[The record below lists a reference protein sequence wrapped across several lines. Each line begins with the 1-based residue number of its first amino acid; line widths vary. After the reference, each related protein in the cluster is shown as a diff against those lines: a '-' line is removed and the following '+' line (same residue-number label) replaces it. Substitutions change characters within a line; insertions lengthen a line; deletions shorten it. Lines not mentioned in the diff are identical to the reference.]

1 MSGEQNKLSVVSERG
16 RMAKR
21 LAIVGLILSAGLALT
36 VLLAGPVYVWSGIA
50 LFSLGLFPF
59 TLALVFC
66 IVALVQSVLFVR
78 TMEEEEEKLLLE
90 KRKSSVTSLLDIS
103 EDVRFT
109 ARHTYDTFLKYIPSA
124 VACLCFV
131 LSTAAFAALW
141 SQGLLGSGE
150 TAFLGATAPKNP
162 INLAFVGA
170 MAAVFSFI
178 CGVFFIGQAHVREF
192 RFLRPA
198 GSMMILGAAVMLLSA
213 ICALLL
219 NAGGAGYDG
228 AVSRV
233 VVVVYAILT
242 IEFLLNFVKEFY
254 RPRTGEEQL
263 PVYESRVLGVFT
275 EPGGVMR
282 NIASS
287 LDYQFGFQVSKT
299 RIYGFFQKS
308 LIPAVIVWGLIFW
321 LFTGIAEV
329 APGEVG
335 IRERFGAFPG
345 SGNEVL
351 QPGVHLKLPWPCERI
366 VRVPVDLVQMVTI
379 GAQIDREKVA
389 ESGKV
394 ILWTGKHYLKED
406 MFLVATKTASSDKES
421 ASEAQA
427 ISARGSRGA
436 ASSSLL
442 PASLLEVSL
451 PLFFKAKA
459 DEPYNY
465 AFQFSNVSDAV
476 LAIGRAEATSYFAST
491 DFLMDLS
498 YGRVSVSEHLR
509 DRIQARCDAL
519 KMGVDVL
526 SIEMHDA
533 HPPVGSGGEE
543 EQGPEGNGMPNV
555 AESFQDVV
563 CAREDAASAVFRA
576 QAVAEKTVNQA
587 GVEASK
593 IVLDA
598 SGYKFNVTEVAKTDA
613 ERFISQMESYR
624 KQPTLFQLRSYLDFL
639 ENDCAGIRK
648 YVISSK
654 IPMRNYVLNL
664 ESKPSLDLLDT
675 DLSSLGK

>member
-1 MSGEQNKLSVVSERG
+1 MSGEQNKISAVTERG

-21 LAIVGLILSAGLALT
+21 LAVVGLILSVGLVLT
-36 VLLAGPVYVWSGIA
+36 VFLAGPVYVWSGLA
-50 LFSLGLFPF
+50 LFSLGLYPF
-59 TLALVFC
+59 LLALVFC

-78 TMEEEEEKLLLE
+78 TMEEEEEKILLE

-124 VACLCFV
+124 IACLCFL
-131 LSTAAFAALW
+131 LSAAAFAVLW
-141 SQGLLGSGE
+141 SRGLLGSGE

-170 MAAVFSFI
+170 MTAVFSFI
-178 CGVFFIGQAHVREF
+178 CGVFFIGQSHVKEF

-198 GSMMILGAAVMLLSA
+198 GSMMILGAVVMLLSA
-213 ICALLL
+213 LCALLL
-219 NAGGAGYDG
+219 NAGADGYDG
-228 AVSRV
+228 VVSRIV
-233 VVVVYAILT
+233 TVVYAVITL
-242 IEFLLNFVKEFY
+242 EFLLNFIKEFY
-254 RPRTGEEQL
+254 RPRTNEEQL

-299 RIYGFFQKS
+299 WIYSFFQRH
-308 LIPAVIVWGLIFW
+308 LIPAVIVWGFFFW

-345 SGNEVL
+345 SGTEVL

-366 VRVPVDLVQMVTI
+366 VRVPVNVVQTVMI
-379 GAQIDREKVA
+379 GAQIDREKA
-389 ESGKV
+389 LESGKV
-394 ILWTGKHYLKED
+394 ILWTGQHYLKED
-406 MFLVATKTASSDKES
+406 LFLVATKTAGSKDDP
-421 ASEAQA
+421 APDAVP
-427 ISARGSRGA
+427 ARGGRGA
-436 ASSSLL
+436 ATSLL

-451 PLFFKAKA
+451 PLYFKAKK

-465 AFQFSNVSDAV
+465 AFRFANVSDAI
-476 LAIGRAEATSYFAST
+476 LAIGRAEATRYFAST

-498 YGRVSVSEHLR
+498 YGRTSVSEHLR
-509 DRIQARCDAL
+509 DRIQTRCDAL
-519 KMGVDVL
+519 NMGVDVL
-526 SIEMHDA
+526 SVGMHDA
-533 HPPVGSGGEE
+533 HPPVGKAESDEGSD
-543 EQGPEGNGMPNV
+543 GNGMPNV
-555 AESFQDVV
+555 ADSFQDVV
-563 CAREDAASAVFRA
+563 CAGEEAASSVYKA
-576 QAVAEKTVNQA
+576 QAEAEKTVYQA
-587 GVEASK
+587 SVDASK

-624 KQPTLFQLRSYLDFL
+624 KQPLLFQLRSYLDFL
-639 ENDCAGIRK
+639 ENDCATIRK

-654 IPMRNYVLNL
+654 IPMRNYILNL

>member
-1 MSGEQNKLSVVSERG
+1 MSGEQNKISAVSERG

-21 LAIVGLILSAGLALT
+21 LAVVGLILSAGLVLT
-36 VLLAGPVYVWSGIA
+36 VFLAGPVYVWSGLA
-50 LFSLGLFPF
+50 LFSLGLYPF
-59 TLALVFC
+59 LLALAFC

-78 TMEEEEEKLLLE
+78 TMEEEEEKILLE

-109 ARHTYDTFLKYIPSA
+109 ARHTYDTFLKYVPSA
-124 VACLCFV
+124 VACLCFL
-131 LSTAAFAALW
+131 LSTAAFAVLW
-141 SQGLLGSGE
+141 SRGLLGSGE

-170 MAAVFSFI
+170 MAAVFSFM
-178 CGVFFIGQAHVREF
+178 CGVFFIGQSHVREF

-198 GSMMILGAAVMLLSA
+198 GSMLILGAAVMLLSA
-213 ICALLL
+213 LCALLL
-219 NAGGAGYDG
+219 NAGGSGYDG

-233 VVVVYAILT
+233 VTVVYAILT
-242 IEFLLNFVKEFY
+242 LEFLLNFVKEFY
-254 RPRTGEEQL
+254 RPRTNEEQL

-299 RIYGFFQKS
+299 WIYSFFQRH
-308 LIPAVIVWGLIFW
+308 LIPAVIVWGLFFW

-345 SGNEVL
+345 NGTEVL

-366 VRVPVDLVQMVTI
+366 VRVPVNVVQMVTI
-379 GAQIDREKVA
+379 GAQIDRKKA
-389 ESGKV
+389 LESGKV
-394 ILWTGKHYLKED
+394 ILWTGQHYLKED
-406 MFLVATKTASSDKES
+406 MFLVATKTAASKDAS
-421 ASEAQA
+421 AAEDAPTVREG
-427 ISARGSRGA
+427 RGS
-436 ASSSLL
+436 STSLL

-451 PLFFKAKA
+451 PLYFRAKE

-465 AFQFSNVSDAV
+465 AFRFANVSDAI
-476 LAIGRAEATSYFAST
+476 LAIGRAEATRYFAST

-509 DRIQARCDAL
+509 DRIQMRCDAL
-519 KMGVDVL
+519 DMGVDVL
-526 SIEMHDA
+526 SVGMHDA
-533 HPPVGSGGEE
+533 HPPVGQADADEGAPGGK
-543 EQGPEGNGMPNV
+543 MPNV

-563 CAREDAASAVFRA
+563 CAREEASSAVYKA
-576 QAVAEKTVNQA
+576 QAAAEKTVYQA
-587 GVEASK
+587 SVDASK

-624 KQPTLFQLRSYLDFL
+624 KQPLLFQLRSYLDFL
-639 ENDCAGIRK
+639 ENDCSGIRK

>member
-1 MSGEQNKLSVVSERG
+1 MSGEQNKISAVCERG

-21 LAIVGLILSAGLALT
+21 LAVVGLILSAGLVLT
-36 VLLAGPVYVWSGIA
+36 VFLAGPVYVWSGLA
-50 LFSLGLFPF
+50 LFSLGLYPF
-59 TLALVFC
+59 FLALVFC
-66 IVALVQSVLFVR
+66 IVALVQSVLFIR

-90 KRKSSVTSLLDIS
+90 KRKSSVASILDIS

-124 VACLCFV
+124 IACLCFL
-131 LSTAAFAALW
+131 LSAAAIALLW
-141 SQGLLGSGE
+141 SGGLLGSGE

-178 CGVFFIGQAHVREF
+178 CGVFFIGQSHVREF
-192 RFLRPA
+192 RYLRPA
-198 GSMMILGAAVMLLSA
+198 GSMMILGAAVMLLTA
-213 ICALLL
+213 LCALVL
-219 NAGGAGYDG
+219 NAGGSGYDG

-233 VVVVYAILT
+233 VAVIYVILT
-242 IEFLLNFVKEFY
+242 LEFLLNFVKEFY
-254 RPRTGEEQL
+254 RPRTNEEQI
-263 PVYESRVLGVFT
+263 PVYESRVLGIFT

-299 RIYGFFQKS
+299 WIYNFFQRH
-308 LIPAVIVWGLIFW
+308 LIPALIVWGFFFW

-345 SGNEVL
+345 DGKEVL

-366 VRVPVDLVQMVTI
+366 VRVPVNVVQTVTI
-379 GAQIDREKVA
+379 GAQIDRDKA
-389 ESGKV
+389 IESGKV
-394 ILWTGKHYLKED
+394 ILWTGQHYLKEEP
-406 MFLVATKTASSDKES
+406 FLVATKTAAPKGSSVPETGPGSEGRSS
-421 ASEAQA
+421 AT
-427 ISARGSRGA
+427 
-436 ASSSLL
+436 SLL
-442 PASLLEVSL
+442 PASLLEVSM
-451 PLFFKAKA
+451 PLYYRAKN

-465 AFQFSNVSDAV
+465 AFRFDNVADAI

-498 YGRVSVSEHLR
+498 YGRTSVSEHLR
-509 DRIQARCDAL
+509 TRIQERCDAL
-519 KMGVDVL
+519 NMGVEVL
-526 SIEMHDA
+526 SVGMHDA
-533 HPPVGSGGEE
+533 HPPVGK
-543 EQGPEGNGMPNV
+543 PEGEQEGEGSGMPNV

-563 CAREDAASAVFRA
+563 CAREEAASAVYKA
-576 QAVAEKTVNQA
+576 LADAEKTKYQA
-587 GVEASK
+587 SVEASK

-613 ERFISQMESYR
+613 ERFIRQMESYR
-624 KQPTLFQLRSYLDFL
+624 KQPLLFQLRAYLDFL
-639 ENDCAGIRK
+639 ENDCSGIRK
-648 YVISSK
+648 YVISSR

>member
-1 MSGEQNKLSVVSERG
+1 MSGEQNKISAVTERG

-21 LAIVGLILSAGLALT
+21 LAVVGLILSAGLVLT
-36 VLLAGPVYVWSGIA
+36 VFLAGPVYVWSGLA
-50 LFSLGLFPF
+50 LFSLGLYPF
-59 TLALVFC
+59 LLSLVFC
-66 IVALVQSVLFVR
+66 VVALVQSVLFVR
-78 TMEEEEEKLLLE
+78 TMEEEEEKILLE

-124 VACLCFV
+124 IACLCFL
-131 LSTAAFAALW
+131 LSAAAFAVLW
-141 SQGLLGSGE
+141 SRGLLGSGE
-150 TAFLGATAPKNP
+150 AAFLGATAPKNP

-170 MAAVFSFI
+170 MASVFSFM
-178 CGVFFIGQAHVREF
+178 CGVFFIGQSHVREF

-198 GSMMILGAAVMLLSA
+198 GSMMILGAAVMLLTA
-213 ICALLL
+213 LCALVL
-219 NAGGAGYDG
+219 NAGGSGYDG

-233 VVVVYAILT
+233 VTVVYFVLT
-242 IEFLLNFVKEFY
+242 LEFLLNFIKEFY
-254 RPRTGEEQL
+254 RPRTNEEQL
-263 PVYESRVLGVFT
+263 PVYESRVLGIFT

-299 RIYGFFQKS
+299 WIYGFFQKH
-308 LIPAVIVWGLIFW
+308 LIPAVIVWGFFFW

-345 SGNEVL
+345 GGTEVL

-366 VRVPVDLVQMVTI
+366 VRVPVNVVQSVTI
-379 GAQIDREKVA
+379 GAQIDREKA
-389 ESGKV
+389 LESGKV
-394 ILWTGKHYLKED
+394 ILWTGQHYLKED
-406 MFLVATKTASSDKES
+406 LFLVATKTAES
-421 ASEAQA
+421 KKAEENVPV
-427 ISARGSRGA
+427 RGERGHTT
-436 ASSSLL
+436 SLL

-451 PLFFKAKA
+451 PLYFKAKK

-465 AFQFSNVSDAV
+465 AFRFANVSDAI

-498 YGRVSVSEHLR
+498 YGRTSVSMHLR

-519 KMGVDVL
+519 NMGVDVL
-526 SIEMHDA
+526 SVGMHDA
-533 HPPVGSGGEE
+533 HPPVGQAE
-543 EQGPEGNGMPNV
+543 PEPGMEGSTMPNV
-555 AESFQDVV
+555 ADSFQDVV
-563 CAREDAASAVFRA
+563 CAGEEASSAVYKA
-576 QAVAEKTVNQA
+576 QAEAEKTVYQA
-587 GVEASK
+587 SVDASR

-624 KQPTLFQLRSYLDFL
+624 KQPMLFQLRSYLDFL
-639 ENDCAGIRK
+639 ENDCSTIRK

>member
-1 MSGEQNKLSVVSERG
+1 MSREPNKLSVVTERG

-21 LAIVGLILSAGLALT
+21 LAIVGLILSAGLTLT
-36 VLLAGPVYVWSGIA
+36 VFLAGPVYMWSGIA

-59 TLALVFC
+59 TLALIFC
-66 IVALVQSVLFVR
+66 ITALVQSVLFVR
-78 TMEEEEEKLLLE
+78 TMEEEEEKILLE
-90 KRKSSVTSLLDIS
+90 KRKSAVTSLLDIS

-124 VACLCFV
+124 IACFCFV
-131 LSTAAFAALW
+131 LSAAAFAALW
-141 SQGLLGSGE
+141 SKGLFGSGE
-150 TAFLGATAPKNP
+150 TAFLGAIAPKNP

-170 MAAVFSFI
+170 MTAIFSFI

-198 GSMMILGAAVMLLSA
+198 GSMLILGAVVMFLSA
-213 ICALLL
+213 VCALLL
-219 NAGGAGYDG
+219 NAGTDGYDG
-228 AVSRV
+228 AASRV
-233 VVVVYAILT
+233 VVLIYAILT
-242 IEFLLNFVKEFY
+242 AEFLLNFVKEFY

-299 RIYGFFQKS
+299 WIYGFFQRY
-308 LIPAVIVWGLIFW
+308 LIPAAIVWGFFFW

-345 SGNEVL
+345 SGTEVL

-366 VRVPVDLVQMVTI
+366 VRVPEDVVQTVTI
-379 GAQIDREKVA
+379 GAQIDREKA
-389 ESGKV
+389 IESGKV
-394 ILWTGKHYLKED
+394 ILWTGQHYLKED
-406 MFLVATKTASSDKES
+406 LFLVATKTA
-421 ASEAQA
+421 ASEKAEA
-427 ISARGSRGA
+427 ADVPARNGRG

-451 PLFFKAKA
+451 PLYFKAKA

-465 AFQFSNVSDAV
+465 AFQFRNVSDAV

-498 YGRVSVSEHLR
+498 YGRISVSEHLR
-509 DRIQARCDAL
+509 ERIQARCDAL

-526 SIEMHDA
+526 SVGMHDA
-533 HPPVGSGGEE
+533 HPPVGSGSEE
-543 EQGPEGNGMPNV
+543 DPASEGGMPNV

-563 CAREDAASAVFRA
+563 CAREEAASSVFKA
-576 QAVAEKTVNQA
+576 QAMAEKTVNQA
-587 GVEASK
+587 SVDASK

-639 ENDCAGIRK
+639 ENDCSEIRK

-654 IPMRNYVLNL
+654 IPLRNYVVNL